1 MAKIISIKGRQVFD
15 SRGNPTVE
23 AEVFLENNI
32 SATAISP
39 SGASTGAFEAH
50 ELRDQD
56 KNSFLGKSVNKA
68 IENINNRISKKLK
81 GLESSDQKT
90 IDKALLD
97 LDGTENKKNL
107 GANAT
112 LAVSLANSK
121 CSALSNKKSLF
132 KNLGNSFSLPIP
144 LMNII
149 NGGAHADNDLNIQ
162 EFMIR
167 PDSAKNFMDAI
178 EKCYVVIQ
186 NLKKL
191 LKSKNMLTNV
201 GDEGGFAPSINTNE
215 QALELIVSSIE
226 KSNLKPGE
234 DIVICLDVAANELIN
249 KKGEYSIQSKNY
261 TSVEDNI
268 SYYKKL
274 TSNYPIKSIED
285 PFAEED
291 WNSWKKVTNEIG
303 SNVQIVGDDLF
314 VTNSKR
320 LSKGIKEKSANSILV
335 KPNQIG
341 TLTETLDVISMAKA
355 ANFKTIISHRSGDT
369 EDTFIADLASA
380 TMSSQIKTG
389 SLARSERVAK
399 YNRLLRIEEELGKQ
413 AKMAKI

>member
-1 MAKIISIKGRQVFD
+1 MAKITNVKGRQVFD

-23 AEVFLENNI
+23 AQVFLDNGI

-50 ELRDQD
+50 ELRDKD
-56 KNSFLGKSVNKA
+56 KNNFLGKSVVTAVK
-68 IENINNRISKKLK
+68 NINNKISSKLK
-81 GLESSDQKT
+81 DVSSDDQSNVDN
-90 IDKALLD
+90 ILLK
-97 LDGTENKKNL
+97 LDGTENKTNL

-112 LAVSLANSK
+112 LAVSLANAK
-121 CSALSNKKSLF
+121 CSALSNKQSLF
-132 KNLGNSFSLPIP
+132 KNLAKLYSLPIP

-167 PDSAKNFMDAI
+167 PDSAINFMDAI
-178 EKCYVVIQ
+178 EKCFLVIQ

-191 LKSKNMLTNV
+191 LKSKKMLTNV

-215 QALELIVSSIE
+215 EALDLIIQAIE
-226 KSNLKPGE
+226 KSKLQPGN
-234 DIVICLDVAANELIN
+234 DVVICLDVAANELKN
-249 KKGEYSIQSKNY
+249 EKGEYSIQSSNF
-261 TSVEDNI
+261 TPADDVI

-274 TSNYPIKSIED
+274 TSKYPIKSIED

-291 WNSWKKVTNEIG
+291 WDSWKKITTAIG
-303 SNVQIVGDDLF
+303 NNVQIVGDDLF

-320 LSKGIKEKSANSILV
+320 LVKGIKERSANSILV

-341 TLTETLDVISMAKA
+341 TLSETLDVISMAKSA
-355 ANFKTIISHRSGDT
+355 GLNTIISHRSGDT
-369 EDTFIADLASA
+369 EDTFIADLAVA

-399 YNRLLRIEEELGKQ
+399 YNRLLRIEEELGNQ
-413 AKMAKI
+413 ARMAKI

>member
-1 MAKIISIKGRQVFD
+1 MAKIKSIKGRQVFD

-50 ELRDQD
+50 ELRDKD
-56 KNSFLGKSVNKA
+56 KNNFLGKSVNIA
-68 IENINNRISKKLK
+68 VENINNKISDKLK
-81 GLESSDQKT
+81 GFESDDQKK

-97 LDGTENKKNL
+97 LDGSENKTNL

-132 KNLGNSFSLPIP
+132 KYLGNTFSLPIP

-191 LKSKNMLTNV
+191 LKSNKMLTNV

-215 QALELIVSSIE
+215 QALELIVNAIE
-226 KSNLKPGE
+226 KSNLKPGK

-249 KKGEYSIQSKNY
+249 EKGEYSIQSKNY

-274 TSNYPIKSIED
+274 TSSYPIKSIED

-291 WNSWKKVTNEIG
+291 WESWKKITNEIG
-303 SNVQIVGDDLF
+303 KSVQIVGDDLF
-314 VTNSKR
+314 VTNVKR
-320 LSKGIKEKSANSILV
+320 LSKGIKEKSANCILV

-341 TLTETLDVISMAKA
+341 TLTETLEVISMAKA
-355 ANFKTIISHRSGDT
+355 ADFNTIISHRSGDT

-399 YNRLLRIEEELGKQ
+399 YNRLLRIEEELGNQ
-413 AKMAKI
+413 AKMARI

>member
-1 MAKIISIKGRQVFD
+1 MAKITNVKGRQVFD

-23 AEVFLENNI
+23 AQVFLDNGI

-50 ELRDQD
+50 ELRDKD
-56 KNSFLGKSVNKA
+56 KNNFLGKSVVTAVK
-68 IENINNRISKKLK
+68 NINNKISSKLK
-81 GLESSDQKT
+81 DVSSDDQSNVDN
-90 IDKALLD
+90 ILLK
-97 LDGTENKKNL
+97 LDGTENKTNL

-112 LAVSLANSK
+112 LAVSLANAK
-121 CSALSNKKSLF
+121 CSALSNKQSLF
-132 KNLGNSFSLPIP
+132 KNLGKLYSLPIP

-167 PDSAKNFMDAI
+167 PDSAINFMDAI
-178 EKCYVVIQ
+178 EKCFLVIQ

-191 LKSKNMLTNV
+191 LKSKKMLTNV

-215 QALELIVSSIE
+215 EALDLIIQAIE
-226 KSNLKPGE
+226 KSKLQPGN
-234 DIVICLDVAANELIN
+234 DVVICLDVAANELKN
-249 KKGEYSIQSKNY
+249 EKGEYSIQSSNF
-261 TSVEDNI
+261 TPADDVI

-274 TSNYPIKSIED
+274 TSKYPIKSIED

-291 WNSWKKVTNEIG
+291 WDSWKKITTAIG
-303 SNVQIVGDDLF
+303 NNVQIVGDDLF

-320 LSKGIKEKSANSILV
+320 LVKGIKERSANSILV

-341 TLTETLDVISMAKA
+341 TLSETLDVISMAKSA
-355 ANFKTIISHRSGDT
+355 GLNTIISHRSGDT
-369 EDTFIADLASA
+369 EDTFIADLAVA

-399 YNRLLRIEEELGKQ
+399 YNRLLRIEEELGNQ
-413 AKMAKI
+413 ARMAKI

>member
-1 MAKIISIKGRQVFD
+1 MTKIKNVKGRQVFD

-23 AEVFLENNI
+23 AEVFLDNGVT
-32 SATAISP
+32 ATAISP

-50 ELRDQD
+50 ELRDKD
-56 KNSFLGKSVNKA
+56 EKKFLGKSVYHAVK
-68 IENINNRISKKLK
+68 NINDHISKKLI
-81 GLESSDQKT
+81 GLNSNEQEK
-90 IDKALLD
+90 IDEVLLK
-97 LDGTENKKNL
+97 LDGSENKTKL

-121 CSALSNKKSLF
+121 CSAISSGKSLF
-132 KNLGNSFSLPIP
+132 KNFSNTFLLPVP

-167 PDSAKNFMDAI
+167 PDSANNFMDAI
-178 EKCYVVIQ
+178 EKSYLVIQ

-191 LKSKNMLTNV
+191 LKSKKMLTNV

-215 QALELIVSSIE
+215 EALKLIVDSIE
-226 KSNLKPGE
+226 KSNLKPGK

-249 KKGEYSIQSKNY
+249 DKGEYSIQSKSF
-261 TSVEDNI
+261 TSVDDVIN
-268 SYYKKL
+268 YYKKL

-291 WNSWKKVTNEIG
+291 WNSWKKITKEIG
-303 SNVQIVGDDLF
+303 TNVQIVGDDLF
-314 VTNSKR
+314 VTNTKR
-320 LSKGIKEKSANSILV
+320 LEKGIKETSANCILV

-341 TLTETLDVISMAKA
+341 TLTETLKVISMAKK
-355 ANFKTIISHRSGDT
+355 ANLNTIISHRSGDT
-369 EDTFIADLASA
+369 EDTFIADLAVG
-380 TMSSQIKTG
+380 TKSSQIKTG
-389 SLARSERVAK
+389 SLARSERVSK
-399 YNRLLRIEEELGKQ
+399 YNRLLRIEEELGKTI
-413 AKMAKI
+413 KMAKV